1 MSSSYSTLRHLG
13 ITVDHAWLLI
23 LTFRDASLNPV
34 RLAARSDMAF
44 NCDATSTIY

>member
-34 RLAARSDMAF
+34 RLAARSDMTF
-44 NCDATSTIY
+44 NRDATSTIY